1 MALAD
6 LIAQSSGRI
15 ALPDFAGAAIEGAQA
30 GRLAGM
36 QRLQAD
42 DERQQIQQRTLANLA
57 AQQQQADIAAQREAM
72 GANTTYGDEGP
83 ILNQAGYLSQL
94 AKSGAVPMAYSEQS
108 RLKASQIAAEQ
119 AKIDKAQKAI
129 ERRTQ
134 ILGGIKSPMQLA
146 AAIPEMEKMGVNVEG
161 LRALPF
167 QRNWKEELDNLVNM
181 GLTHKERLDQAKQ
194 SLDEQKNTLE
204 WNKADVQQQYQRDTQ
219 AETGRHNKASESIDW
234 YRAKNPA
241 STMAPSGG
249 KPPQGYRYTAN
260 GDLEAIPGGP
270 ADAKKI
276 ALDEKAKQGAQKAN
290 DFADMGLN
298 VIDQLIASPGLG
310 GVVGIRG
317 KIPTI
322 PGTDA
327 AKSNALAEQ
336 LEGQAFLQAFQS
348 LKGAGAIT
356 ETEGK
361 KASAAIARLNR
372 SQSKTD
378 YVQALNE
385 LRGILVETKA
395 RAAEK
400 VNPGASLPT
409 VTSQAQYDA
418 LPNGAEYNDAS
429 GTYHKKGG

>member
-72 GANTTYGDEGP
+72 GANTTYGDDGP
-83 ILNQAGYLSQL
+83 SLNQAGYLSQL
-94 AKSGAVPMAYSEQS
+94 AKSGAVPMAYNEQS
-108 RLKASQIAAEQ
+108 RLKAAQIAAEQ
-119 AKIDKAQKAI
+119 VKIDKAQKEI

-146 AAIPEMEKMGVNVEG
+146 AAIPEMEKMGINVEG

-204 WNKADVQQQYQRDTQ
+204 WNKADVQQQYQRDNLGLDQQRLQETQ
-219 AETGRHNKASESIDW
+219 RANKARESIDW
-234 YRAKNPA
+234 SKSKRDVEAADKAPA
-241 STMAPSGG
+241 
-249 KPPQGYRYTAN
+249 GYRKTADGN
-260 GDLEAIPGGP
+260 LEAIPGGP
-270 ADAKKI
+270 ADEKI
-276 ALDEKAKQGAQKAN
+276 MARALKLKEAATTATSFIENGMGAIDSLIEDPALGRITGAVGVLPSMPGFGAARAESKAAQ
-290 DFADMGLN
+290 
-298 VIDQLIASPGLG
+298 I
-310 GVVGIRG
+310 
-317 KIPTI
+317 
-322 PGTDA
+322 
-327 AKSNALAEQ
+327 
-336 LEGQAFLQAFQS
+336 EGQAFLQGFQS

-356 ETEGK
+356 EMEGK
-361 KASAAIARLNR
+361 KATAAIARLDR
-372 SQSKTD
+372 RQSTAD
-378 YVQALNE
+378 YISALKE
-385 LRGILVETKA
+385 LREIMSTAKA
-395 RAAEK
+395 RYQNAMGQSA
-400 VNPGASLPT
+400 PATRFYQG
-409 VTSQAQYDA
+409 Q
-418 LPNGAEYNDAS
+418 EYIQTPS
-429 GTYHKKGG
+429 GTWEAK

>member
-1 MALAD
+1 MAIAD
-6 LIAQSSGRI
+6 LIAQTNGRL
-15 ALPDFAGAAIEGAQA
+15 AVPDFAGALMEGAQA
-30 GRLAGM
+30 GRSAGLQSLLAED
-36 QRLQAD
+36 Q
-42 DERQQIQQRTLANLA
+42 RQQTKQQTLANLA
-57 AQQQQADIAAQREAM
+57 TQQTQDDLTRQREAM
-72 GANTTYGDEGP
+72 GANTTYGAAGP
-83 ILNQAGYLSQL
+83 ELNEAGYLSQL
-94 AKSGAVPMAYSEQS
+94 AKSGAVPLAYGEQA
-108 RLKASQIAAEQ
+108 RFRTSQIAAEQ
-119 AKIDKAQKAI
+119 AKIDKAQKEI

-146 AAIPEMEKMGVNVEG
+146 AAIPEMERMGVNVDQ

-167 QRNWKEELDNLVNM
+167 QRNWKEEIESLMNI
-181 GLTHKERLDQAKQ
+181 GLSHKERLDQAKQ
-194 SLDEQKNTLE
+194 TLE
-204 WNKADVQQQYQRDTQ
+204 EQRAAVEQGRADWQKEYQAGQLGLDKQ
-219 AETGRHNKASESIDW
+219 KLAVDW
-234 YRAKNPA
+234 YKAKNPPA
-241 STMAPSGG
+241 LVTGAMVR
-249 KPPQGYRYTAN
+249 PPQGYRYTAS

-276 ALDEKAKQGAQKAN
+276 ALDEKAKAGVQKAT

-298 VIDQLIASPGLG
+298 VIDQLITSPGLG
-310 GVVGIRG
+310 GIVGIRG

-400 VNPGASLPT
+400 AVPGASAPT
-409 VTSQAQYDA
+409 VTSQAEYDA
-418 LPNGAEYNDAS
+418 LPNGSRYVDAS
-429 GTYHKKGG
+429 GAPHVKGGR

>member
-1 MALAD
+1 
-6 LIAQSSGRI
+6 
-15 ALPDFAGAAIEGAQA
+15 
-30 GRLAGM
+30 
-36 QRLQAD
+36 
-42 DERQQIQQRTLANLA
+42 
-57 AQQQQADIAAQREAM
+57 
-72 GANTTYGDEGP
+72 
-83 ILNQAGYLSQL
+83 
-94 AKSGAVPMAYSEQS
+94 
-108 RLKASQIAAEQ
+108 
-119 AKIDKAQKAI
+119 
-129 ERRTQ
+129 
-134 ILGGIKSPMQLA
+134 
-146 AAIPEMEKMGVNVEG
+146 
-161 LRALPF
+161 
-167 QRNWKEELDNLVNM
+167 
-181 GLTHKERLDQAKQ
+181 
-194 SLDEQKNTLE
+194 
-204 WNKADVQQQYQRDTQ
+204 
-219 AETGRHNKASESIDW
+219 
-234 YRAKNPA
+234 
-241 STMAPSGG
+241 MAPSGG

>member
-1 MALAD
+1 MSIMD
-6 LIAQSSGRI
+6 LIARSSGRVD
-15 ALPDFAGAAIEGAQA
+15 LPDFAGALMEGAQS
-30 GRLAGM
+30 GRLAGL
-36 QRLQAD
+36 QNLQA
-42 DERQQIQQRTLANLA
+42 EEQRQQIEQRTLANLA
-57 AQQQQADIAAQREAM
+57 GKQAQADIAAQREAM

-94 AKSGAVPMAYSEQS
+94 AKSGAVPMAYNEQS

-119 AKIDKAQKAI
+119 AKIDKAQKEI

-146 AAIPEMEKMGVNVEG
+146 AAIPEMERMGVNVDQ

-167 QRNWKEELDNLVNM
+167 QRNWKEEIESLMNI

-194 SLDEQKNTLE
+194 SLDEQIAAVE
-204 WNKADVQQQYQRDTQ
+204 QGRADWQKEYQTRQLGIDKQ
-219 AETGRHNKASESIDW
+219 KLAVDW
-234 YRAKNPA
+234 YKAKNPPA
-241 STMAPSGG
+241 LVTGAMVQ
-249 KPPQGYRYTAN
+249 PPQGYRYTAN

-276 ALDEKAKQGAQKAN
+276 ALDEKAKAGAQKAT

-310 GVVGIRG
+310 GIVGIRG

-385 LRGILVETKA
+385 LRGILVETKS
-395 RAAEK
+395 RATEK
-400 VNPGASLPT
+400 AIPGASAPT
-409 VTSQAQYDA
+409 VTSQAEYDA
-418 LPNGAEYNDAS
+418 LPSGSRYVDAS
-429 GTYHKKGG
+429 GAPHVKGGR

>member
-1 MALAD
+1 MSIMD
-6 LIAQSSGRI
+6 LIARSSGRVD
-15 ALPDFAGAAIEGAQA
+15 LPDFAGALMEGAQS
-30 GRLAGM
+30 GRLAGL
-36 QRLQAD
+36 QNLQA
-42 DERQQIQQRTLANLA
+42 EERRQQIEQNTLANLA
-57 AQQQQADIAAQREAM
+57 GKRAQADIAAQREAM

-94 AKSGAVPMAYSEQS
+94 AKSGAVPMAYNEQS

-119 AKIDKAQKAI
+119 AKIDKAQKEI

-146 AAIPEMEKMGVNVEG
+146 AAIPEMEKAGINVEG
-161 LRALPF
+161 LRSLPF
-167 QRNWKEELDNLVNM
+167 QRNWKEELDGLVNM
-181 GLTHKERLDQAKQ
+181 GLTHKERLDQARL

-204 WNKADVQQQYQRDTQ
+204 WNRADVDQQYKRDQ
-219 AETGRHNKASESIDW
+219 TGIDREKLKVDW
-234 YRAKNPA
+234 YKAMNPA
-241 STMAPSGG
+241 AVITGATVR
-249 KPPQGYRYTAN
+249 PPQGYRYTAN

-276 ALDEKAKQGAQKAN
+276 ALDEKARAGAQKAT

-310 GVVGIRG
+310 GIVGIRG
-317 KIPTI
+317 KLPII

-327 AKSNALAEQ
+327 AKANALAEQ
-336 LEGQAFLQAFQS
+336 IEGQAFLQAFQS

-378 YVQALNE
+378 FVQGLNE

-400 VNPGASLPT
+400 ANPGASLPT